1 MRARPNSK
9 RLTWEAEPLT
19 VSQVLLTSCSPS
31 RLCYGEGKRRRRHQ
45 GEDSPS
51 KCTAILELKVKYKDQ
66 SAILTSISISG
77 KQNCSSRTTSGDNI
91 LKAMTSG
98 KKIQGTQLK
107 RKKRKRSLNVQG
119 HGSKRL
125 QEPSKQ
131 RRGWGQAAAAA
142 GGGAGAPGLPK
153 V

>member
-107 RKKRKRSLNVQG
+107 RKKRKKIFKCTGSWVQT
-119 HGSKRL
+119 
-125 QEPSKQ
+125 PSGAK
-131 RRGWGQAAAAA
+131 QAATWV
-142 GGGAGAPGLPK
+142 GPGSSSSWGRCWGPRPA
-153 V
+153 